1 MTGKGSKRVAEKL
14 LEKPSPVKKARQT
27 KMATSKVI
35 QGSDES
41 DEDDGLKFR
50 FKKR

>member
-1 MTGKGSKRVAEKL
+1 
-14 LEKPSPVKKARQT
+14 VKKARQT

-50 FKKR
+50 FRKR